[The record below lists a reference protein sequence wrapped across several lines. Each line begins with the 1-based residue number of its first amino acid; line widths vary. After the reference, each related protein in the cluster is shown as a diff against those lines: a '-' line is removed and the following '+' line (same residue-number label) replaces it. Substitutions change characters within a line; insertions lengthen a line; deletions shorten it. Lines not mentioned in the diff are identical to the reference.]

1 MYHPLAGAIQVDRL
15 TIPIRHLSDRH
26 QGLKIV
32 QLSDLHYDGVQFTD
46 AQLQQAIT
54 LANLERAD
62 LIVITGDFITYS
74 PEPIHELV
82 KQLSALRS
90 RYGTYA
96 VLGNH
101 DLYHPK
107 AKETITNALN
117 QSDIT
122 LLWNEVAY
130 PWGEGLAL
138 VGLPDY
144 WHREFRAGAV
154 LEDLDEAL
162 PRIVLS
168 HNPDSAEDLRS
179 WRVDLQLSGHTHGGQ
194 IYLPGIGTLAGVVS
208 REFDRIPDRIKQRF
222 PLLGT
227 TKRVVRNWNWARG
240 LHTIAESQT
249 SNLLYV
255 NRGLGT
261 YPPGRLFCPPEVTAI
276 TLTHLPETG

>member
-1 MYHPLAGAIQVDRL
+1 MSHPLAGAIQVDRL
-15 TIPIRHLSDRH
+15 TIPIRNLSDRH

-74 PEPIHELV
+74 PEPIHKLV

-168 HNPDSAEDLRS
+168 HNPDSAEDLLL

-194 IYLPGIGTLAGVVS
+194 IYLPGIGTLAEVLS
-208 REFDRIPDRIKQRF
+208 REFDRIPDSIKQRF

-240 LHTIAESQT
+240 LHTIAGSQMP
-249 SNLLYV
+249 NLLYV

-276 TLTHLPETG
+276 TLTLLPETG

>member
-1 MYHPLAGAIQVDRL
+1 MFYPLAGAIQVDRL
-15 TIPIRHLSDRH
+15 TIPIHNLSDRH

-32 QLSDLHYDGVQFTD
+32 QLSDLHYDGLQFTD
-46 AQLQQAIT
+46 AQLQQVIT

-74 PEPIHELV
+74 PEPIHKLI

-107 AKETITNALN
+107 AKETITNALS

-122 LLWNEVAY
+122 LLWNQVAY

-154 LEDLDEAL
+154 LEGLDEAL

-168 HNPDSAEDLRS
+168 HNPDSAADLLL

-194 IYLPGIGTLAGVVS
+194 IYLPGIGTLAEVLS
-208 REFDRIPDRIKQRF
+208 REFDRIPTGIKQRF

-227 TKRVVRNWNWARG
+227 TKRVVRNWEWARG
-240 LHTIAESQT
+240 LHSIAGSQT
-249 SNLLYV
+249 PNLLYV

-276 TLTHLPETG
+276 TLTHFPEKG

>member
-1 MYHPLAGAIQVDRL
+1 MYNSIAGAIQVDRL
-15 TIPIRHLSDRH
+15 TIPIRNLSDRH

-46 AQLQQAIT
+46 AQLQQTIT
-54 LANLERAD
+54 LTNLERAD
-62 LIVITGDFITYS
+62 LIVMTGDFITYS
-74 PEPIHELV
+74 PEPIHKLL

-107 AKETITNALN
+107 ARETITNALN

-168 HNPDSAEDLRS
+168 HNPDSAEDLLL

-194 IYLPGIGTLAGVVS
+194 IYLPGIGTLAEVLS
-208 REFDRIPDRIKQRF
+208 REFDRIPARVKQRF

-240 LHTIAESQT
+240 LHTIAGSKAP
-249 SNLLYV
+249 NLLYV

-276 TLTHLPETG
+276 TLTHRPETG

>member
-1 MYHPLAGAIQVDRL
+1 MSHPLAGAIQVDRL
-15 TIPIRHLSDRH
+15 TIPIRNLSDRH

-74 PEPIHELV
+74 PEPIHKLL

-168 HNPDSAEDLRS
+168 HNPDSAEDLLL

-194 IYLPGIGTLAGVVS
+194 IYLPGIGTLAGVLS
-208 REFDRIPDRIKQRF
+208 REFDRIPAAIKERF

-227 TKRVVRNWNWARG
+227 TKRVVRNWDWARG
-240 LHTIAESQT
+240 LHRIDRGTT
-249 SNLLYV
+249 PNLLYV

-276 TLTHLPETG
+276 TLSRAN